1 MKFCIV
7 VPTYNSL
14 STLPAAVDS
23 ALAQTFDDYIVHVSD
38 NASTDGSIAYLE
50 RLGHAKLSK
59 ALHTECVSKTANW
72 NRAFETAPAA
82 EFYVML
88 HSDDVLYPQ
97 ALSVLAA
104 AIEREPGAVLYFA
117 NHDALSLDGVTVR
130 PRRGWPLAYRI
141 GSRRFDRLQTLLNAV
156 TVVGTVFRAET
167 FRKIGGFPDRFQFY
181 QDMELYSA
189 MVEKGDAVYIPAS
202 IGQYRDTPLRPANL
216 LRFAE
221 EEILW
226 LKERLKCWPV
236 QIQRRLESLW
246 ASRRRVLLGKAV
258 PDQLESFDDFLNS
271 MGIAYRQ
278 NSMFPS
284 ALDNM
289 HRLYKLR
296 CSLSASALRTL
307 SKLT

>member
-1 MKFCIV
+1 MKFCII

-14 STLPAAVDS
+14 PTLPAAVDS
-23 ALAQTFDDYIVHVSD
+23 ALAQTFDDYVVHVSD
-38 NASTDGSIAYLE
+38 NASNDGSVEYL
-50 RLGHAKLSK
+50 RGLDHAKLST
-59 ALHTECVSKTANW
+59 ALHTECVGKTANW
-72 NRAFETAPAA
+72 NRAFETAPEA
-82 EFYVML
+82 EYFVML

-104 AIEREPGAVLYFA
+104 AVEREPGAVLYFT

-130 PRRGWPLAYRI
+130 PRRGWPLGYRI
-141 GSRRFDRLQTLLNAV
+141 GSSRFDRLQTLLNAV

-189 MVEKGDAVYIPAS
+189 MVEHGDAVYFPAT

-226 LKERLKCWPV
+226 LKERLKCWPANFR
-236 QIQRRLESLW
+236 QPILRLW
-246 ASRRRVLLGKAV
+246 AGRRSLLLSTQVPEKVDEYAQFLSLQEVTYSSRQQSLSR
-258 PDQLESFDDFLNS
+258 
-271 MGIAYRQ
+271 
-278 NSMFPS
+278 
-284 ALDNM
+284 LDLI
-289 HRLYKLR
+289 HRAYKLWCSVIGR
-296 CSLSASALRTL
+296 C
-307 SKLT
+307 

>member
-7 VPTYNSL
+7 VPTFNSL

-38 NASTDGSIAYLE
+38 NASTDGSVAYLDS
-50 RLGHAKLSK
+50 LSQAKLSK
-59 ALHTECVSKTANW
+59 ALHRECVSKTANW
-72 NRAFETAPAA
+72 NRAFETAPPA

-117 NHDALSLDGVTVR
+117 NHDALSLDGATVR
-130 PRRGWPLAYRI
+130 PRRGWPLGYRI
-141 GSRRFDRLQTLLNAV
+141 SSRRFDRLQTLLNAV

-181 QDMELYSA
+181 QDMELYSG
-189 MVEKGDAVYIPAS
+189 MVEHGDAVYVPAT

-226 LKERLKCWPV
+226 LKERLDCWPKSLRPA
-236 QIQRRLESLW
+236 ILNLW
-246 ASRRRVLLGKAV
+246 ASRRRVFLGNAV
-258 PDQLESFDDFLNS
+258 PDLVATFDEFLAAQDV
-271 MGIAYRQ
+271 AYRQ
-278 NSMFPS
+278 ATSCPG
-284 ALDNM
+284 ALDQI
-289 HRLYKLR
+289 HRVYKLW
-296 CSLSASALRTL
+296 CSCAGYRRMTA
-307 SKLT
+307 